1 MWRFV
6 MRLGKKM
13 LIAAAAVVLTLAG
26 FNLLVSS
33 STLDIIRAGRTAG
46 MEIVVTAQA
55 PAAVSAAHTS

>member
-1 MWRFV
+1 MKF
-6 MRLGKKM
+6 GKKVI
-13 LIAAAAVVLTLAG
+13 IAAAAVLMTLAG

-55 PAAVSAAHTS
+55 LPPTAPAHTS